1 MLRLAAL
8 AHVTPDFTLTVDLE
22 LASPVTGLFGPSG
35 AGKTTLVEIV
45 AGLRRPTAGTI
56 ELAGRRLDDA
66 AARFHLPPRL
76 RAVGYVPQDG
86 ALFPHLSVRR
96 NLLYGTRPE
105 PPIDDALGFE
115 RVLAALALAPL
126 LDREIG
132 TLSGGEKRRVA
143 IGRALFAGPR
153 LLLLDEPMAG
163 LDHDLRRR
171 LLDHLLQVRTELR
184 VPMVYVSHEPD
195 EISSLCDEVVH
206 LEAGRVR
213 GQASVAAWAGTR
225 HAGG

>member
-1 MLRLAAL
+1 MLRLSAL
-8 AHVTPDFTLTVDLE
+8 ALVTPDFTLTVDLE
-22 LASPVTGLFGPSG
+22 LARPVTALFGPSG
-35 AGKTTLVEIV
+35 AGKTTLVELV
-45 AGLRRPTAGTI
+45 AGLRRPTAGMI
-56 ELAGRRLDDA
+56 ELDGRRLDDA
-66 AARFHLPPRL
+66 AAGSHLPPRL

-96 NLLYGTRPE
+96 NLLYGARSESPH
-105 PPIDDALGFE
+105 DDALGFE
-115 RVLAALALAPL
+115 RVLAVLALAPL

-171 LLDHLLQVRTELR
+171 LLDHLLQVRSELR

-195 EISSLCDEVVH
+195 EIASLCDEVVH

-213 GQASVAAWAGTR
+213 GQATVADWAAAR
-225 HAGG
+225 